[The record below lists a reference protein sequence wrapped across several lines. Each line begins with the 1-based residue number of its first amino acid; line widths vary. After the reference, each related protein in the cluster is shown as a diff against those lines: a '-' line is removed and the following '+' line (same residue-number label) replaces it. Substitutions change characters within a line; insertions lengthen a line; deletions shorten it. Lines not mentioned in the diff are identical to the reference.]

1 MFHPITPRYTY
12 PQPRK
17 FLKFTH
23 RAWYRSS
30 QAATSP
36 HWDSGIYRWSLIEVT
51 KARQISEKLPTWQG
65 PFSGTQG
72 VIGVHNSVLSS
83 SNWVFNEKPYFLKKR
98 FFSMEIFLS
107 QDRDFFRPRALTK
120 ILTKSTKFGENHE
133 KSDILGP
140 KPRKNYE
147 KNVFEFIF
155 YFFVIFGYFWF

>member
-23 RAWYRSS
+23 RAWYRSP

-36 HWDSGIYRWSLIEVT
+36 HWDSGYTDDLSL
-51 KARQISEKLPTWQG
+51 KWPKRGWFLKKLPTWQG

-83 SNWVFNEKPYFLKKR
+83 SNWVFNEKTYFLKKR

-120 ILTKSTKFGENHE
+120 ILTKSTKFDENHE
-133 KSDILGP
+133 KSDILGQ
-140 KPRKNYE
+140 KPRKNM
-147 KNVFEFIF
+147 KKKFSILFFIF
-155 YFFVIFGYFWF
+155 S